1 MTNKI
6 GPLDPNDP
14 LLILHIPPEVF
25 EVFNDLILKN
35 WNGKQAKVCQ
45 KEVAVLVAVKL
56 NITRDIVFDKNF
68 LDIENNYR
76 NAGWTVKYDKPAYDE
91 NYEAYFLFTK
101 QNR

>member
-35 WNGKQAKVCQ
+35 WNGKQAKVYQ
-45 KEVAVLVAVKL
+45 KEVAGLVAVKL
-56 NITRDIVFDKNF
+56 NITRDIVFAKNF
-68 LDIENNYR
+68 LGIEGHYR
-76 NAGWTVKYDKPAYDE
+76 KAGWRVNYDKPTYPEDE
-91 NYEAYFLFTK
+91 EAYFIFTK
-101 QNR
+101 